1 MSFCRITYL
10 TLAFLLI
17 LGFSACA
24 DKVIPSHQVK
34 DLQTLPQ
41 DALFYLPA
49 DLESKRNDKALAKLQ
64 KDYLQKHFSPWH
76 QKPNP
81 KKNEVFWILPSLQ
94 NLASQNIST
103 KKVKRYGQISPR
115 DKPTNRTKSYRFDEF

>member
-49 DLESKRNDKALAKLQ
+49 DLETKRNDKALAKLQ

-81 KKNEVFWILPSLQ
+81 KKNEVFWIVPSLQ
-94 NLASQNIST
+94 NLATNES
-103 KKVKRYGQISPR
+103 
-115 DKPTNRTKSYRFDEF
+115 KPKSKNKS